1 MAGEE
6 NHENDY
12 AASEKIEEKSV
23 YDNEKHDDVWL
34 KDSKDIKLDNEEQS
48 EEFSPSEED
57 LDMAIINDLAITD
70 DDTTLRS
77 ITVRSLLIGTVSFM
91 IPLFKILYL
100 PSY

>member
-6 NHENDY
+6 NNENDY

-23 YDNEKHDDVWL
+23 YDNEKHDDLWL

-70 DDTTLRS
+70 DDTTLRA

-91 IPLFKILYL
+91 IPLFKIVYL